1 MRHVAAA
8 DDARGATAYESKTI
22 SAGVRPPE
30 DPMTRTTVRT
40 PHGLVDVD
48 PNDLELGELVVSDD
62 GVELEVVSLHP
73 LRFEPAPIE
82 DEDWGE

>member
-1 MRHVAAA
+1 
-8 DDARGATAYESKTI
+8 
-22 SAGVRPPE
+22 
-30 DPMTRTTVRT
+30 MTRTTVRT